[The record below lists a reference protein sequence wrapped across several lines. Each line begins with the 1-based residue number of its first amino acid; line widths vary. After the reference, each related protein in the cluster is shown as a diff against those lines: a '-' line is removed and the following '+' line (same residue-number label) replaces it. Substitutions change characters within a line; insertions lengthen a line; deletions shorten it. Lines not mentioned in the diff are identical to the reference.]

1 MVRSVVDLILL
12 IQSRRK
18 PIAPKLT
25 ECPYLSIWTST
36 AMREVFISSGSVIE
50 FPESLRRKAFLTLFQ
65 PICEQWEVHVVAF
78 QCAVAI
84 INTMTPNEASLMFF
98 FAIGPQKR
106 TLQAHRTQPLLID
119 LLRYRLISSRLL
131 RSNVRVEEGCYRPLK
146 VHGRLAH
153 EAASLESF
161 PIDLDDVGRPRSCAW
176 KVGNS
181 ILSLR
186 FGSKDSF
193 FRGWVEIVLRSPCSR
208 IRRLVKWKDEGIT
221 EHPVSFLPFDD
232 QLSGQAKENNSPAS
246 NITPVRIK
254 EMAQSQYLES
264 DASLHILARAKLS
277 ISRFD
282 SLTDVSTSTTLQQHI
297 GKINS
302 DTKLDKSKVS
312 LNLTPLLGG
321 TRNNVVKKL
330 RTNTMM
336 RSRSDGN
343 LMTRFRS
350 KTECLHEENDSVYTW
365 LQKATCRKDVNIG
378 LIHELEKI
386 GFSRSAL
393 GVPDTVNTPASYP
406 DMFVHEKLKP
416 YIDSANANFCRAI
429 SILDRVTPFQTH
441 RVGLLYGGP
450 FSTKKNTRNA
460 KVDSTNYNGGD
471 NFLMS
476 TQASTDFW
484 EFAKELGELVPV
496 RHCRYFSGGLDTSE
510 GLSDG
515 MFAFVW
521 FGCHG
526 ESSENNEP
534 MLVDSMVFFHTVT
547 LMPDRLTNRKRHV
560 GNDVV
565 HIVYGL
571 DIDTLDVDHERL
583 AISGHFGFITIY
595 VISLVHVPLYKVSVH
610 LKAGLDE
617 HICSALDHLVGSWLI
632 SKKVGAH
639 FVRNLAMQSDVICQ
653 AMIEDKLGLVLNTE
667 DRNGRIRDTERHL
680 AEKMA

>member
-1 MVRSVVDLILL
+1 
-12 IQSRRK
+12 
-18 PIAPKLT
+18 
-25 ECPYLSIWTST
+25 
-36 AMREVFISSGSVIE
+36 MREVFISGTVFE

-84 INTMTPNEASLMFF
+84 INTMTPDEASLMFF
-98 FAIGPQKR
+98 FAISPRKR
-106 TLQAHRTQPLLID
+106 TLQAQRTQPLLID
-119 LLRYRLISSRLL
+119 LLRYRLISLRLL
-131 RSNVRVEEGCYRPLK
+131 RSNVRSKDGCCRPSK
-146 VHGRLAH
+146 VHSRLAH

-161 PIDLDDVGRPRSCAW
+161 PVDLDDVGRPRGCAW

-186 FGSKDSF
+186 LGAKDSF

-232 QLSGQAKENNSPAS
+232 KLSGQAKENNGPTS
-246 NITPVRIK
+246 NMPGIK
-254 EMAQSQYLES
+254 EITQSQYLKS

-282 SLTDVSTSTTLQQHI
+282 SLTDVSTSTSSQQYS
-297 GKINS
+297 GKIDS
-302 DTKLDKSKVS
+302 DTKLDKSKAS
-312 LNLTPLLGG
+312 LNL
-321 TRNNVVKKL
+321 NVVKTIG
-330 RTNTMM
+330 TNSMT

-343 LMTRFRS
+343 LMTRFS
-350 KTECLHEENDSVYTW
+350 SVTECLHEEKDSVYAF
-365 LQKATCRKDVNIG
+365 LQSVTCRTDINIG

-386 GFSRSAL
+386 GFSKSAL
-393 GVPDTVNTPASYP
+393 GVPDTVITPALYP

-416 YIDSANANFCRAI
+416 YISSANANFCRAI
-429 SILDRVTPFQTH
+429 SILDRVTPFQTY

-450 FSTKKNTRNA
+450 FSTKKNTRCT
-460 KVDSTNYNGGD
+460 DYNGGD
-471 NFLMS
+471 NFLTS

-521 FGCHG
+521 FGCQG
-526 ESSENNEP
+526 GSSEYNDP

-583 AISGHFGFITIY
+583 AISGHFGLITIY

-632 SKKVGAH
+632 SKTVGAH
-639 FVRNLAMQSDVICQ
+639 FVRNLAMQSDIICQ
-653 AMIEDKLGLVLNTE
+653 AIIEDKLGLVLNTE
-667 DRNGRIRDTERHL
+667 DRDGRIRDTERHL
-680 AEKMA
+680 AEKIAL